1 MVFMRFTED
10 LVKKEVLNSGA
21 NIIGKVVDI
30 KFNNETYEI
39 QDLVVKK
46 GSISDSIKGSKS
58 ENLIPIDLI
67 KHVGDKIILKGE
79 YDL

>member
-1 MVFMRFTED
+1 MRFTED